1 MSTKP
6 TTWVATFD
14 GASARVFKADE
25 QGRLSEV
32 PNEAAEGSRK
42 DAHEPTTEPNHENKD
57 AFVAAFA
64 DRLAKLAQRNKFDR
78 LVIAAEAHAMG
89 AFRKAA
95 SKPLQQVIAAEVVKD
110 YANTPVK
117 ELETRLADHL

>member
-6 TTWVATFD
+6 KTWVATFD
-14 GASARVFKADE
+14 GASARMFAADE

-32 PNEAAEGSRK
+32 PQEAAEGSHK
-42 DAHEPTTEPNHENKD
+42 DADEPTTEPNHENKD
-57 AFVAAFA
+57 AFVADLAA
-64 DRLAKLAQRNKFDR
+64 RLAKLAQRHKFDR
-78 LVIAAEAHAMG
+78 LVVAAEPHAMG

-117 ELETRLADHL
+117 QLESHLAEHL